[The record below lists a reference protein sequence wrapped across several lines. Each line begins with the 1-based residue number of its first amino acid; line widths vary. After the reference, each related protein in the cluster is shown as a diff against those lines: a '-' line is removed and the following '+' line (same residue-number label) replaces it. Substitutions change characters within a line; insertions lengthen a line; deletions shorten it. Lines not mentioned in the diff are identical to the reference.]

1 MYGVPYKGCYLE
13 ILIQHRLHL
22 LGYSEYLANSFH
34 ADMLETLLGETSC
47 NDIAMTVF
55 PHLCARLVY

>member
-1 MYGVPYKGCYLE
+1 MYGFPYKGCYLE

-22 LGYSEYLANSFH
+22 LGYSEYPADSFH

-47 NDIAMTVF
+47 NDIAMTV
-55 PHLCARLVY
+55 PSPLCAI